1 MFPKQCFGIKT
12 PVLPDAIFFFF
23 FGIHSRLI
31 NWISSLTQA
40 LGYVLG
46 SQQWPS
52 LVGCLPPLSRVL
64 KVNIEGSLMLLCSG
78 VQMHEERIWWEDW
91 RWVVPCSMWEQSAS
105 LAFFLSLLT
114 ESLNSKQEYLSL
126 QPQEIQKWKKLRYL
140 VAAKNK
146 TA

>member
-1 MFPKQCFGIKT
+1 MYFTTILDIFFSLPWLYFLILLQVRLLFQHHVSKT
-12 PVLPDAIFFFF
+12 VFWDKDSSFTWCNFFFFF

-78 VQMHEERIWWEDW
+78 VQMHEGDEGSWGTHLMGRLE
-91 RWVVPCSMWEQSAS
+91 VGGS
-105 LAFFLSLLT
+105 L
-114 ESLNSKQEYLSL
+114 
-126 QPQEIQKWKKLRYL
+126 
-140 VAAKNK
+140 
-146 TA
+146 